1 MITFCRLR
9 FTPFKSPVFESIR
22 WYYYVVVV
30 MVTTKPI
37 CTNRVTETTVR
48 QFEKIFMYGVN
59 ELRTD
64 T

>member
-1 MITFCRLR
+1 M
-9 FTPFKSPVFESIR
+9 PFKSPVFESIR

-30 MVTTKPI
+30 MVITKPI
-37 CTNRVTETTVR
+37 CTNRVTKTTVC